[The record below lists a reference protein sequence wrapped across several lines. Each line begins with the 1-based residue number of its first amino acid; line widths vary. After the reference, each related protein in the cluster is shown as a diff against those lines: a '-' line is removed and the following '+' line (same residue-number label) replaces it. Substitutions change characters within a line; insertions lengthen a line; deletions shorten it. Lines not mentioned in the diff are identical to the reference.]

1 MVSKAVYA
9 GIAIAVV
16 IPLAIFA
23 VYSTTIE
30 PEPAGVEDAAVAEE
44 PRILV
49 LSSFYPIW
57 QFVNAVGGDRIESEL
72 VLPPGAEPHD
82 WEPTV
87 RDAQRMQNADAIA
100 INGIGFET
108 WLDSLEDINFEGVL
122 IDTSKGVEVMEAAE
136 GTHGHDHGHGH
147 EEESDDHGDDDHGME
162 AKDDHGDD
170 DHGME
175 AKDDHGDDD
184 HGMEAKDDHGD
195 DDHGMEAKDDHGD
208 DDHGMEAKDDH
219 GDDDHGMEAKDD
231 HGDDDHG
238 MEAKDDHGDD
248 HDDDDHVD
256 KFVGDPHIWLNPV
269 LAQIQVQNIAD
280 GLSEADPKNADYYQE
295 NADRYI
301 AELQQLDSD
310 IRTGLESC
318 SREFVAYHFAFAYF
332 SEEYDLVQHVI
343 LRSLTPYGEIAPRT
357 LHDVIETAR
366 AQGLDIIFTD
376 EAADP
381 KTAQVVADEIG
392 GRVLTLSPLEIVPTD
407 ETYMSK
413 MYQNLEN
420 LQAALC

>member
-57 QFVNAVGGDRIESEL
+57 QFVNAVGGDKIESEL

-87 RDAQRMQNADAIA
+87 RDTQRMQNADAIA

-147 EEESDDHGDDDHGME
+147 EEEGDDHGDDDHGME
-162 AKDDHGDD
+162 AKDDHDDDD

-175 AKDDHGDDD
+175 AKDDHDD
-184 HGMEAKDDHGD
+184 
-195 DDHGMEAKDDHGD
+195 
-208 DDHGMEAKDDH
+208 
-219 GDDDHGMEAKDD
+219 
-231 HGDDDHG
+231 DDDHG

-248 HDDDDHVD
+248 HGDDDLGDA
-256 KFVGDPHIWLNPV
+256 FVGDPHIWLNPV

-420 LQAALC
+420 LKVALC

>member
-30 PEPAGVEDAAVAEE
+30 PEPAGVEGTAVAEE

-57 QFVNAVGGDRIESEL
+57 QFVNAVGGDKVESNL
-72 VLPPGAEPHD
+72 ILPPGAEPHD

-87 RDAQRMQNADAIA
+87 RDAQRMQSADAIA

-108 WLDSLEDINFEGVL
+108 WLDSLEDVGFEGVL

-147 EEESDDHGDDDHGME
+147 GEEGDDHGDDDHGME

-175 AKDDHGDDD
+175 AKDDHGD
-184 HGMEAKDDHGD
+184 G
-195 DDHGMEAKDDHGD
+195 
-208 DDHGMEAKDDH
+208 
-219 GDDDHGMEAKDD
+219 
-231 HGDDDHG
+231 
-238 MEAKDDHGDD
+238 
-248 HDDDDHVD
+248 HDDDAPGGA
-256 KFVGDPHIWLNPV
+256 FVGDPHIWLNPI

-366 AQGLDIIFTD
+366 AQGLDVIFTD

-392 GRVLTLSPLEIVPTD
+392 GRVLTLSPLEIAQPD

>member
-9 GIAIAVV
+9 GIAIAVI

-23 VYSTTIE
+23 VYGTTTE
-30 PEPAGVEDAAVAEE
+30 PGPDDMQGAALADE

-49 LSSFYPIW
+49 LSSFYPIG
-57 QFVNAVGGDRIESEL
+57 QFVDNVGGDRIESAL
-72 VLPPGAEPHD
+72 VLPSGAEPHD

-87 RDAQRMQNADAIA
+87 KDVQRMVDADVVV

-108 WLDSLEDINFEGVL
+108 WVESLEDIRFEGVL
-122 IDTSKGVEVMEAAE
+122 IDTSEGVEIMEIAE
-136 GTHGHDHGHGH
+136 GTRSHVHGH
-147 EEESDDHGDDDHGME
+147 EDDDDHGME
-162 AKDDHGDD
+162 AMDDD

-175 AKDDHGDDD
+175 AMDDDD
-184 HGMEAKDDHGD
+184 HGMEAMD
-195 DDHGMEAKDDHGD
+195 DDTDRDDRGD
-208 DDHGMEAKDDH
+208 EI
-219 GDDDHGMEAKDD
+219 
-231 HGDDDHG
+231 
-238 MEAKDDHGDD
+238 
-248 HDDDDHVD
+248 
-256 KFVGDPHIWLNPV
+256 FGDPHIWLNPV

-301 AELQQLDSD
+301 AELLQLDSD

-318 SREFVAYHFAFAYF
+318 SREFVAYHYAFAYF
-332 SEEYDLVQHVI
+332 SAEYDLVQHVI
-343 LRSLTPYGEIAPRT
+343 INSMTPHGEVAPRT
-357 LHDVIETAR
+357 LQDVIETAE
-366 AQGLDIIFTD
+366 AYGLDVIFTD

-392 GRVLTLSPLEIVPTD
+392 GQVLTLSPLEIAQPDT
-407 ETYMSK
+407 TYMSK
-413 MYQNLEN
+413 MYENLEN